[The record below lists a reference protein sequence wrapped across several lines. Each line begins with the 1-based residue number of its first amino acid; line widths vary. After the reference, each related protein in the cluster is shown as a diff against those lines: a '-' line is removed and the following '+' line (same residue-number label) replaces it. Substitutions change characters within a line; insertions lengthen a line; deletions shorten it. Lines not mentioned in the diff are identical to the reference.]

1 MSPYVIVIILF
12 ILAGVATAVW
22 GLVVVAQGRKSKD
35 WPSTEG
41 VIEKSERS
49 SEEDDLLPEIV
60 FRYSVGGR
68 EYVKT
73 FDFPRG
79 ISPHPQ
85 LSIEYAN
92 RYPAGARVRVYHD
105 PADPQR
111 ATLEPGVG
119 QGDWMIFVLGMSA
132 VGLGLVALAIGG

>member
-12 ILAGVATAVW
+12 ILAGAATALW
-22 GLVVVAQGRKSKD
+22 GLAVVAQGRKSQG

-41 VIEKSERS
+41 VIEKSQPS

-60 FRYSVGGR
+60 FRYSAAGR
-68 EYVKT
+68 DHVKT
-73 FDFPRG
+73 FEFPRG

-85 LSIEYAN
+85 LSVDYVT
-92 RYPAGARVRVYHD
+92 RYPVGARVRVYYD
-105 PADPQR
+105 PADPSR

-119 QGDWMIFVLGMSA
+119 RGDWMIFVLGASA
-132 VGLGLVALAIGG
+132 ILLGLVALIVGG